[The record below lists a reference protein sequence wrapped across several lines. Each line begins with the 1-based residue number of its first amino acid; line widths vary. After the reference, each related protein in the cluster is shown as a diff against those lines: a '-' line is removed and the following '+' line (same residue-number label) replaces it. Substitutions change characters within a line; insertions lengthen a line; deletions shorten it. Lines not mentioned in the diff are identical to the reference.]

1 MQVAPKHSLRTCRY
15 PLAPLCTHENHPGT
29 AKCPRSDPT
38 CEAPRRRQWTA
49 PWPPADSEFDEHR
62 ELAHCGERHRHACG
76 SPSPPFQPAALA
88 NAQESPSLQ
97 GRRDRRN
104 WSLNPELQDDLTILE
119 LHQLACVVLY
129 ACCSRGSE
137 GVSKK
142 NSFAIRQHVR
152 VPCPLLLI
160 YYRLTHH

>member
-1 MQVAPKHSLRTCRY
+1 MKKVQKVINYIFRYEMGFSLKNSGFSY
-15 PLAPLCTHENHPGT
+15 LYGSISYLFGYENFG
-29 AKCPRSDPT
+29 C
-38 CEAPRRRQWTA
+38 
-49 PWPPADSEFDEHR
+49 FFLMR